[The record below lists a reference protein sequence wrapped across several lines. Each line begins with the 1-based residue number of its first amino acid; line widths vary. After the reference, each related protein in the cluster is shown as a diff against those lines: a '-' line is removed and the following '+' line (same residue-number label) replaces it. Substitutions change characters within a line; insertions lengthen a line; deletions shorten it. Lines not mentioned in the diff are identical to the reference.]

1 MKKLLPIVFLLI
13 GSGAGVGAGIFLRP
27 APDQARPDQVNAESK
42 EGDLEKPAKEQ
53 ADAENIDRA
62 LEYLK
67 LSNQF
72 VVPVVRDRVVTSLVV
87 MSLSLEI
94 PEGTKEAVFKKEP
107 KVRDSFLQVMFDHA
121 NIGGFDGSFT
131 DAQMLAELRHAL
143 REVAQRDLGED
154 AVQSVLITEIARQD
168 Y

>member
-27 APDQARPDQVNAESK
+27 AP
-42 EGDLEKPAKEQ
+42 EQ
-53 ADAENIDRA
+53 AKPDAAVADTEKTDFVKQPKEKDDSAKKDKA

-72 VVPVVRDRVVTSLVV
+72 VVPVVRDRVVSSLVV

-131 DAQMLAELRHAL
+131 DAQMLAELRYAL
-143 REVAQRDLGED
+143 REVAQRDLGQD
-154 AVQSVLITEIARQD
+154 AVENVLITEIARQD